1 MALFT
6 LSDLHLSLSADK
18 PMDVFHGW
26 DNYVE
31 RIDSNWR
38 RIVTDSD
45 TVVIPGDVSWA
56 MHLDDAAR
64 DFQFLNA
71 LPGDKIILKGN
82 HDLWWATMAKLNGFI
97 TEHGFDRIKFINN
110 SAIRV
115 GDYAV
120 CGSRGWLLEESGTDS
135 KLINREVCRLTASLK
150 EGQKLGGEPVVF
162 LHYPVIYEG
171 QVCEE
176 LMSVLTEFGVK
187 KVYYGHLHGAS
198 RTHAFSGEYRGI
210 DFKLVS
216 CDCVDF
222 TPVLVR

>member
-18 PMDVFHGW
+18 PMNIFRGW

-31 RIDSNWR
+31 RIENNWR

-56 MHLDDAAR
+56 MHLDDAAA
-64 DFQFLNA
+64 DFEFIDR
-71 LPGDKIILKGN
+71 LPGRKIILKGN
-82 HDLWWATMAKLNGFI
+82 HDLWWSTMSKLTRF
-97 TEHGFDRIKFINN
+97 TAEHGFGSISFINN
-110 SAIRV
+110 NAIRV
-115 GDYAV
+115 GEYAV
-120 CGSRGWLLEESGTDS
+120 CGSRGWMLEESGTDS

-150 EGQKLGGEPVVF
+150 DAVRLGGQPIVF
-162 LHYPVIYEG
+162 LHYPVVYDD
-171 QVCEE
+171 QACSE
-176 LMSVLTEFGVK
+176 LMDVLIQFGVGR
-187 KVYYGHLHGAS
+187 VYYGHIHGAG
-198 RTHAFSGEYRGI
+198 RAKALNGI
-210 DFKLVS
+210 YNGIEFKLVS